1 MRNERKGI
9 AMSREKSYCIIKKD
23 GYAYFPIKA
32 KSGPYRDKAD
42 QLIIGYLAGMPNFF
56 GGTVESDKGK
66 DKYDTLVDE
75 VSQESQEN
83 ITINFSDT
91 DSKDEKRKKIEN
103 ACVLLN
109 SFTFEGRN
117 PTTYYFYCLNAD
129 ADANADADQP
139 SVTIKGFEN
148 SNVLE
153 LSTDARLKEEYREMS
168 CILKIPVDQLCK
180 NFVNFLDKC
189 IETGSEYLWDKR
201 TITEHQDWKDEGTQN
216 AFRAFCM
223 NYGGKDAIH

>member
-9 AMSREKSYCIIKKD
+9 AMCREKSYCIIKKD

-32 KSGPYRDKAD
+32 KLGPYRDKAGK
-42 QLIIGYLAGMPNFF
+42 LEIGYLAGMPNFF
-56 GGTVESDKGK
+56 GGTVEGDN
-66 DKYDTLVDE
+66 DIYDTLVKE

-129 ADANADADQP
+129 ANQP

-153 LSTDARLKEEYREMS
+153 LSTDVSWGEEYREMS

-180 NFVNFLDKC
+180 NFDNFLDKC
-189 IETGSEYLWDKR
+189 IETGREYLLDKG
-201 TITEHQDWKDEGTQN
+201 TITEHQDWKDAGTQD
-216 AFRAFCM
+216 AFREFCM
-223 NYGGKDAIH
+223 NYGGIDVIH

>member
-9 AMSREKSYCIIKKD
+9 AMSQEKSYCIIKKD

-32 KSGPYRDKAD
+32 KSGPYRDKAGK
-42 QLIIGYLAGMPNFF
+42 LKIGYLAGMPNFF

-91 DSKDEKRKKIEN
+91 DSTDEKREKIKG
-103 ACVLLN
+103 ACEELY
-109 SFTFEGRN
+109 SFTFLGRN
-117 PTTYYFYCLNAD
+117 PTTYYFYSFNAD
-129 ADANADADQP
+129 DYQP
-139 SVTIKGFEN
+139 SVTIKGFES
-148 SNVLE
+148 SNLLE
-153 LSTDARLKEEYREMS
+153 LSTDARLKEECREMS
-168 CILKIPVDQLCK
+168 CILKIPVDELCK
-180 NFVNFLDKC
+180 NFYNFLDKC
-189 IETGSEYLWDKR
+189 IETDKKPPEEHLLDR
-201 TITEHQDWKDEGTQN
+201 GTITEHQDWKDEGTQN

-223 NYGGKDAIH
+223 NYGRCNSLIL